1 MFGTEVKDKSVS
13 VIYFSHPLASQ
24 FQISCRLLIIEIKMT
39 HEFIVG
45 TSSVEVLAPIDMSL
59 KFEARRRC
67 FVKALRPSLSP
78 HEDARIW

>member
-1 MFGTEVKDKSVS
+1 
-13 VIYFSHPLASQ
+13 
-24 FQISCRLLIIEIKMT
+24 MT

-45 TSSVEVLAPIDMSL
+45 TSNVEVLAPIDMSL